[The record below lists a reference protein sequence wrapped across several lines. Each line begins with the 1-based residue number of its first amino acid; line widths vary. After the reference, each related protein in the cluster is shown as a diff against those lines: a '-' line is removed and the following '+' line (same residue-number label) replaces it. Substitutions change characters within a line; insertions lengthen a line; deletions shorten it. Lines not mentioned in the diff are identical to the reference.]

1 MCIELLNYQEQHG
14 KDFSNFFNLK
24 EINNDAQTLL
34 DKFLNNPEYGLFKK
48 NGRTPIIEIAKAMG
62 FKYFTAHLMIE
73 TFLEQLVFLRNFEK
87 NMVAIKLLS

>member
-24 EINNDAQTLL
+24 EIDNDAQTLL

-48 NGRTPIIEIAKAMG
+48 NERTPII
-62 FKYFTAHLMIE
+62 
-73 TFLEQLVFLRNFEK
+73 
-87 NMVAIKLLS
+87 

>member
-24 EINNDAQTLL
+24 EIDNDAQTLL

-48 NGRTPIIEIAKAMG
+48 MKE
-62 FKYFTAHLMIE
+62 L
-73 TFLEQLVFLRNFEK
+73 QLL
-87 NMVAIKLLS
+87 KLQKLWD

>member
-1 MCIELLNYQEQHG
+1 MCIELLNYQDQHG

-24 EINNDAQTLL
+24 EIDNYAQTLL

-48 NGRTPIIEIAKAMG
+48 NERTPIIEIAKAMG
-62 FKYFTAHLMIE
+62 FKVFTARFDDRNLSGTIGISRK
-73 TFLEQLVFLRNFEK
+73 LRK

>member
-24 EINNDAQTLL
+24 EIDNDAQTLL
-34 DKFLNNPEYGLFKK
+34 DKFLNNPNMDYSKK
-48 NGRTPIIEIAKAMG
+48 MKEHQLLKLQKLWDL
-62 FKYFTAHLMIE
+62 KYSQPGSMIE

>member
-24 EINNDAQTLL
+24 EIDNYAQTLL

-48 NGRTPIIEIAKAMG
+48 K
-62 FKYFTAHLMIE
+62 
-73 TFLEQLVFLRNFEK
+73 
-87 NMVAIKLLS
+87 